1 MEYSPPPLFKQGASA
16 RAKMIVFALI
26 SVALLLLDSRVG
38 ALSVARQVV
47 GTVLYP
53 VQMAALLPR
62 DAAVGV
68 SEYFSSLS
76 ALEKQVQELKRQQIA
91 VAQTLQQAQLHQSE
105 NNQLRKLLDA
115 RERVPGKTM
124 LAEILYDARDV
135 FTRKIILDR
144 GTQQG
149 VALGL
154 PVIDSQG
161 VVGQVT
167 RVFPFTSE
175 VTLLTD
181 KEQAI
186 PVQVLRNGLRS
197 IAYGRGQAGT
207 LDLRFMAPNAD
218 VQVGD
223 ILITSGIDGVYPAG
237 LAVARVVQ
245 VESNANGA
253 FGRVVCQPLAGIERN
268 TQLLILMSLPEMPP
282 RPPEEEVVK
291 PGKKKKDSAAAAQ
304 PAAAGEA
311 AAPAAAGAA
320 TGTAPANAVPAAT
333 GTVPANAAAT
343 APGLRPNPAAPATVP
358 SPAAPGLRP
367 AQTAPAAVPPATTP
381 GLRPAQ
387 TAPAAVPPATTPG
400 LRPAQTAPATV
411 PPAATPGVRPAPAAP
426 ATVPPA
432 AAAGQRPAQAAAAS
446 GTRPAQAP
454 AGAGAAN
461 TAPAANGSGLRMTST
476 LQGIPATATTAR

>member
-16 RAKMIVFALI
+16 RFKMMVFACI
-26 SVALLLLDSRVG
+26 SIVLLLADSRVG
-38 ALSVARQVV
+38 ALSTVRQAV

-53 VQMAALLPR
+53 LQMVALLPR
-62 DAAVGV
+62 DAFNGMGD
-68 SEYFSSLS
+68 YFSSLS
-76 ALEKQVQELKRQQIA
+76 SLEKQVRDLKQQQIA
-91 VAQTLQQAQLHQSE
+91 TSQTLQQALLYQNE

-115 RERVPGKTM
+115 RDRVPSKTM

-135 FTRKIILDR
+135 FTRKVILNR

-154 PVIDSQG
+154 PVIDNQG

-197 IAYGRGQAGT
+197 VAYGRGQSGN

-245 VESNANGA
+245 VENNASGA
-253 FGRVVCQPLAGIERN
+253 FGRVVCQPLAGIERH
-268 TQLLILMSLPEMPP
+268 TSLLILMSLPDLPP
-282 RPPEEEVVK
+282 RPADEEIVK
-291 PGKKKKDSAAAAQ
+291 PAKKKKGDKDAAKDAAKEG
-304 PAAAGEA
+304 AKEG
-311 AAPAAAGAA
+311 AAPK
-320 TGTAPANAVPAAT
+320 PAAT
-333 GTVPANAAAT
+333 SGM
-343 APGLRPNPAAPATVP
+343 
-358 SPAAPGLRP
+358 
-367 AQTAPAAVPPATTP
+367 TP
-381 GLRPAQ
+381 TLS
-387 TAPAAVPPATTPG
+387 
-400 LRPAQTAPATV
+400 
-411 PPAATPGVRPAPAAP
+411 
-426 ATVPPA
+426 VPPA
-432 AAAGQRPAQAAAAS
+432 AAPARADKE
-446 GTRPAQAP
+446 PA
-454 AGAGAAN
+454 
-461 TAPAANGSGLRMTST
+461 R
-476 LQGIPATATTAR
+476 